1 VIYSIVNHAS
11 NIKFTYRTDHETDL
25 LFQVNK
31 NNKMRNADQKQCWSK
46 MLDLSLKLDRKEKS
60 NPSCS
65 SSRRNSL
72 AAVVDTAPFG
82 IHSSY

>member
-1 VIYSIVNHAS
+1 MIYSIVNHAS

-46 MLDLSLKLDRKEKS
+46 MLDLSLKLDRKEES

-72 AAVVDTAPFG
+72 AAVVAAPFG